1 MLVGKDNTNSSYI
14 RPVLWEL
21 RVAACL
27 SLMPRPLRIEI
38 SESETTLK
46 RLLRQ
51 QSSGRRKE
59 RLQAL
64 YWLKSGQV
72 STRIELATLTG
83 RGESTV
89 YRWLKLYKTGG
100 LQAML
105 EIPTSPGKPPLIA
118 GEVLDKLK
126 ARLAEPRGFESYGA
140 IQYWLWDECGL
151 EVPYKTVHQTV
162 HYRLQAKLKVPRPRS
177 HKTDEV
183 EQQAYK
189 KTAASD

>member
-1 MLVGKDNTNSSYI
+1 
-14 RPVLWEL
+14 
-21 RVAACL
+21 
-27 SLMPRPLRIEI
+27 MPRPLRIEI
-38 SESETTLK
+38 SESEDTLK

-72 STRIELATLTG
+72 NTRMELAALTG

-89 YRWLKLYKTGG
+89 YRWLKLYKSGG
-100 LQAML
+100 LSSIL
-105 EIPTSPGKPPLIA
+105 EIPTSPGKPPMIG
-118 GEVLDKLK
+118 GEDLEKLK
-126 ARLAEPRGFESYGA
+126 ARLAELSGFESYGA
-140 IQYWLWDECGL
+140 IQQWLSDECGL

-177 HKTDEV
+177 RQTDEAQ
-183 EQQAYK
+183 QQAYK
-189 KTAASD
+189 KTAADH